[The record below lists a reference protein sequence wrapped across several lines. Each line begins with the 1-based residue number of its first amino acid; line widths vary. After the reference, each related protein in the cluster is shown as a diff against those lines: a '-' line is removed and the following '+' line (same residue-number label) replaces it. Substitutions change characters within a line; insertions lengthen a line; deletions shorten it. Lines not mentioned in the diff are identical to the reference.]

1 MTAETTVV
9 RGAVPAPGADYD
21 IGRLRG
27 AVTQH
32 WPLFL
37 GMVLV
42 LVPTLIRIAQQTWS
56 TEAGAHG
63 PIVLATGL
71 WLLSYDRPRDTGE
84 VRRASG
90 FVPRLAWLAPA
101 LFAWAAY
108 IFGRAYDFI
117 SLEALGCY
125 LLALVA
131 AWLVIGGAALRRSLF
146 PFFYLGFVIP
156 PPGWVIDRLTAPL
169 QTFISWSAVHLLQAL
184 DYPVARQG
192 VALTIAQYQLLV
204 EDACAGM
211 NSLTGLTAVSLFY
224 IYVMHRASWRYA
236 LLLVAMIIPIAVFV
250 NLIRVIALILITYY
264 YGDAAAQGFLHVT
277 TGLVLFALAIA
288 SIFALDAVLRPLWNA
303 AGRRRAAA

>member
-1 MTAETTVV
+1 M
-9 RGAVPAPGADYD
+9 PGADYD
-21 IGRLRG
+21 IGKLRG
-27 AVTQH
+27 ALTQH
-32 WPLFL
+32 WA
-37 GMVLV
+37 LV
-42 LVPTLIRIAQQTWS
+42 LGLALVLIPTIVRIAQQTWS

-71 WLLSYDRPRDTGE
+71 WLLSYDRPRDAAAAP
-84 VRRASG
+84 RRATG
-90 FVPRLAWLAPA
+90 LLWLAPA
-101 LFAWAAY
+101 LFACAAY
-108 IFGRAYDFI
+108 IFGRAYDFL

-131 AWLVIGGAALRRSLF
+131 AYLAVGGAAMRRSLF
-146 PFFYLGFVIP
+146 PWFYLAFVIP

-169 QTFISWSAVHLLQAL
+169 QTFISWSAVNLLQAL

-264 YGDAAAQGFLHVT
+264 QGDAAAQGFLHVT

-288 SIFALDAVLRPLWNA
+288 SIFALDAVLRPLYQA
-303 AGRRRAAA
+303 VSRRRAAA

>member
-1 MTAETTVV
+1 MIADGTAAS
-9 RGAVPAPGADYD
+9 RPDYD
-21 IGRLRG
+21 
-27 AVTQH
+27 VSH
-32 WPLFL
+32 WRRMAARHWLL
-37 GMVLV
+37 LVGLLLV
-42 LVPTLIRIAQQTWS
+42 LVPTLVSVARQTWS

-71 WLLSYDRPRDTGE
+71 WLLSYDRPGATKE
-84 VRRASG
+84 LRRA
-90 FVPRLAWLAPA
+90 RLRWLAPA
-101 LFAWAAY
+101 LFACTAY

-117 SLEALGCY
+117 SVEALGCY
-125 LLALVA
+125 ILALIA
-131 AWLVIGGAALRRSLF
+131 AYLMIGGAAMRRSLF
-146 PFFYLGFVIP
+146 PYFYLAFVIP

-169 QTFISWSAVHLLQAL
+169 QAFISWSAVTLLQAL

-236 LLLVAMIIPIAVFV
+236 LLLVMMIIPIAIFV
-250 NLIRVIALILITYY
+250 NLLRVLALILITYY

-277 TGLVLFALAIA
+277 TGLVLFSLAIA
-288 SIFALDAVLRPLWNA
+288 SIFALDAVLHPLY
-303 AGRRRAAA
+303 RALGKRSAT

>member
-1 MTAETTVV
+1 MIADDTAGK
-9 RGAVPAPGADYD
+9 RPDYD
-21 IGRLRG
+21 IS
-27 AVTQH
+27 H
-32 WPLFL
+32 WRRVASRHWLL
-37 GMVLV
+37 LVGLLLV
-42 LVPTLIRIAQQTWS
+42 LLPTLISVARQTWS

-71 WLLSYDRPRDTGE
+71 WLLSYDRPRATE
-84 VRRASG
+84 T
-90 FVPRLAWLAPA
+90 PQRLGLRWLAPA

-117 SLEALGCY
+117 SVEALGCY
-125 LLALVA
+125 ILALITA
-131 AWLVIGGAALRRSLF
+131 YLMIGGAAMRRSLF
-146 PFFYLGFVIP
+146 PYFYLAFVIP
-156 PPGWVIDRLTAPL
+156 PPGWLIDRLTAPL
-169 QTFISWSAVHLLQAL
+169 QTFISWSAVTLLQAL

-236 LLLVAMIIPIAVFV
+236 LLLVMMIIPIAIFV
-250 NLIRVIALILITYY
+250 NLLRVLALILITYY

-277 TGLVLFALAIA
+277 TGLVLFSLAIA
-288 SIFALDAVLRPLWNA
+288 SIFALDAVLHPLY
-303 AGRRRAAA
+303 RALGKRSAT